1 MKNKS
6 VILTNEQV
14 SRFKRRVLR
23 ETFAVNTTLVRKIRD
38 YVDKNFSYAKYDDI
52 NEDGD
57 VIQKIAI
64 QVLGSNREPLQTISP
79 EKMLDK
85 LDAKFNGII
94 KDDNERRDFI
104 KQVLSDWVD
113 GKITKDG
120 LLSVNSTGKITHQE

>member
-1 MKNKS
+1 MEKS
-6 VILTNEQV
+6 VILTSEQV
-14 SRFKRRVLR
+14 GRFKRRLLK
-23 ETFAVNTTLVRKIRD
+23 ETFAVDTNLVRKIRD
-38 YVDKNFSYAKYDDI
+38 YVDKNYSYTLYDDI

-57 VIQKIAI
+57 VVQKTAI

-94 KDDNERRDFI
+94 KDDTERRNFI
-104 KQVLSDWVD
+104 KQVLADWID

-120 LLSVNSTGKITHQE
+120 LLSVNSTGK